1 MFRTSL
7 QDQLLADQQRRQER
21 VRREH
26 EDWLSTHNPVVT
38 HAVTLTLL
46 PFAVRAFTNKLNHSL
61 TMNSPE
67 LIDLYSKALRKF
79 GHTLNRSLFG
89 NAAQRHGKSA
99 VMIPVFEGLQNKKT
113 PHIHLAVGIPED
125 RFTGFDTKIQQA
137 WSSSTPFAGYTKTV
151 PTHDAIGWNFYVTKE
166 AVFTNRQSIDWQ
178 SVRLPKS

>member
-26 EDWLSTHNPVVT
+26 EDWLTEHNPVVT

-67 LIDLYSKALRKF
+67 LVDLYSKALRKF
-79 GHTLNRSLFG
+79 GHTLNRSLYG

-99 VMIPVFEGLQNKKT
+99 LMIPSFEGLQNKKK

-125 RFTGFDTKIQQA
+125 RFTNFATKIQQA
-137 WSSSTPFAGYTKTV
+137 WSSSTPFAGYTDTQ
-151 PTHDAIGWNFYVTKE
+151 PTYDNGGWSHYITKE
-166 AVFTNRQSIDWQ
+166 AVFIDRQSIDWQ
-178 SVRLPKS
+178 SVILSKP